1 MATIKNSI
9 NINAPVEKV
18 FGYATKPEILP
29 EIWPSLVEV
38 KNIKELPNGGN
49 SFDWV
54 YKMAGMRLNGSSEDI
69 EVVPNER
76 TVTLSTGG
84 IDSTITWEY
93 QPLDDG
99 TKFISTIEYNK
110 VPIPLL
116 GKLAESILVKM
127 NENEQELVLANL
139 KAMMEK

>member
-1 MATIKNSI
+1 MAKIVKSIK
-9 NINAPVEKV
+9 INAPVEKV
-18 FGYATKPEILP
+18 FEYCVPDNIT

-38 KNIKELPNGGN
+38 KNIKELPNGGH

-76 TVTLSTGG
+76 TVSLSTGG
-84 IDSTITWEY
+84 IESTITWEY
-93 QPLDDG
+93 QPMDDG
-99 TKFISTIEYNK
+99 TKFTATTEYK

-116 GKLAESILVKM
+116 GKLAESIIVKM
-127 NENEQELVLANL
+127 NENEQEVILANL
-139 KAMMEK
+139 KAMMET

>member
-18 FGYATKPEILP
+18 FEDLTPEHLP
-29 EIWPSLVEV
+29 EVWPSLVEV
-38 KNIKELPNGGN
+38 NNIQELPNGGF
-49 SFDWV
+49 SWDWV
-54 YKMAGMRLNGSSEDI
+54 YKMAGMRFTGSSEHT

-76 TVTLSTGG
+76 TVSLSTGG

-93 QPLDDG
+93 QPVDEG
-99 TKFISTIEYNK
+99 TKLTTTTEYK

-116 GKLAESILVKM
+116 GKLAESIIVKM
-127 NENEQELVLANL
+127 NENEAEVTLANL